1 MDAQSKKTVP
11 VLIVGGGPVGLSLAC
26 DLGWRGVECL
36 LIERGDGTIE
46 QPKTNEVNIRT
57 MEFCRRWGIV
67 DTIEAR
73 GYSRDHPHDQV
84 YCTNLTG
91 YELSR
96 HPIPPL
102 GEQQP
107 PPTSPQKKE
116 RCPQTVFDPILAEH
130 AGHLSSVTMRY
141 RCQFES
147 FIQTPEGVDCVLT
160 DRNTGAT
167 ERAFAQYVAACD
179 GGNSRIRDALG
190 IRPEGI
196 HVLAHSTNVLFH
208 ADLQPI
214 HDKGRAVR
222 VLFIEPAGNWANLM
236 CINGKDLW
244 RLQILGDERPW
255 EEQGLDVHRSICR
268 AMGRE
273 FNDYEIH
280 SIQRWL
286 RRAVVANRYRD
297 GRIFL
302 VGDSAHQLTPTGG
315 FGMNT
320 GIGDAVDLSWK
331 LQAMLDGW
339 GGNGLLESY
348 ENERR
353 PIGQR
358 NVQEA
363 TDNFYQQRKTSS
375 HSDLLDDTAAGA
387 RTRKEVG
394 ERFRRAMFKI
404 WENDGV
410 QLGYYYENSPI
421 CVPDATPPPED
432 DPVTYH
438 PTARPGSRAPHA
450 WLNDGRSLLDLFGRG
465 FVLLRLGS
473 DAPEVESL
481 VQAARRRNVPLDVV
495 SIADATVAR
504 LYERRLVLVRPD
516 GHVAWRADALPV
528 SAIDLIDRVRG
539 AGTAEKSKER
549 QQREFADE

>member
-1 MDAQSKKTVP
+1 MGAQTRTTAP
-11 VLIVGGGPVGLSLAC
+11 VLIVGGGPVGLALAC

-36 LIERGDGTIE
+36 LVERGDGTIE

-73 GYSRDHPHDQV
+73 GYPRDHPHDQV

-130 AGHLSSVTMRY
+130 AARLPSVTLRY
-141 RCQFES
+141 RCQFET
-147 FIQTPEGVDCVLT
+147 FTQTAEGVDCVLT
-160 DRNTGAT
+160 DRDTGAT
-167 ERAFAQYVAACD
+167 ERVFAQYVAACD
-179 GGNSRIRDALG
+179 GGNSRIRDALSIRSQG
-190 IRPEGI
+190 IQ
-196 HVLAHSTNVLFH
+196 VLAHSTNVLFH

-222 VLFIEPAGNWANLM
+222 FLFIEPDGNWANLM

-255 EEQGLDVHRSICR
+255 EEQCLDVHRSICR
-268 AMGRE
+268 AIGHE
-273 FNDYEIH
+273 FGDYKIH

-286 RRAVVANRYRD
+286 RRAVVADRYRD

-339 GGNGLLESY
+339 GGEGLLESY
-348 ENERR
+348 EPERR

-363 TDNFYQQRKTSS
+363 TDNFYQQKKTSS
-375 HSDLLDDTAAGA
+375 KPDLLDDTPAGERSRA
-387 RTRKEVG
+387 EIG

-421 CVPDATPPPED
+421 CVPDGTPRPID

-438 PTARPGSRAPHA
+438 PNARPGSRAPHA
-450 WLNDGRSLLDLFGRG
+450 WLGDGRSLLDLFGRG

-473 DAPEVESL
+473 DPPEVEPV
-481 VQAARRRNVPLDVV
+481 VQAAKRRRVPLNVV
-495 SIADATVAR
+495 SVADAAVSR
-504 LYERRLVLVRPD
+504 LYERKLVLVRPD
-516 GHVAWRADALPV
+516 GHVAWRADALPA

-539 AGTAEKSKER
+539 ARKAEKSKKLR
-549 QQREFADE
+549 QREFADE